1 MGGRSAGCGT
11 GTTGLSRTKDGLRSN
26 RSRASGP
33 ARTVRSVPFKFQY
46 RSRAAW
52 TRGDDCWLCGAGWE
66 TGAGWVRFAPL
77 LAPLEPFTF
86 FFAELCFLGILHRA

>member
-1 MGGRSAGCGT
+1 M
-11 GTTGLSRTKDGLRSN
+11 KDGLRSS

-66 TGAGWVRFAPL
+66 TGAGWIRFAPL
-77 LAPLEPFTF
+77 LAPLEPFSF